1 MGEGDANLRRMRKL
15 TAFVALAIGVY
26 LIYMGYQ
33 RQESFAGKA
42 DKTFTSIGDK
52 FDGGPRVTTQT
63 EYYAAGAVLT
73 IGGVVGLGII
83 RR

>member
-1 MGEGDANLRRMRKL
+1 MRTL
-15 TAFVALAIGVY
+15 SAFAALAAGVY
-26 LIYMGYQ
+26 LIYLGYQ

-42 DKTFTSIGDK
+42 DKTFTTIGNK
-52 FDGGPRVTTQT
+52 FDGGPRVTTEA

>member
-1 MGEGDANLRRMRKL
+1 MRKL
-15 TAFVALAIGVY
+15 IALAAVAAGICLLY
-26 LIYMGYQ
+26 LGYQ

-42 DKTFTSIGDK
+42 DKTFTTIGNK
-52 FDGGPRVTTQT
+52 FDGGPRVTTEA

-73 IGGVVGLGII
+73 VGGVVGLGII

>member
-1 MGEGDANLRRMRKL
+1 MRKL
-15 TAFVALAIGVY
+15 IALVALAAGVY
-26 LIYMGYQ
+26 LLYLGYQ
-33 RQESFAGKA
+33 RQDSIAGKA
-42 DKTFTSIGDK
+42 DKTLTSLGNK
-52 FDGGPRVTTQT
+52 MDGGPRVTTEA

>member
-1 MGEGDANLRRMRKL
+1 MRTL
-15 TAFVALAIGVY
+15 IAFAALAAGVY
-26 LIYMGYQ
+26 LIYLGYQ

-42 DKTFTSIGDK
+42 DKTFTTIGNK
-52 FDGGPRVTTQT
+52 FDGGPRVTTEA